1 MTKNKLCALFFCLLL
16 TASACTTMNPV
27 EMSPE
32 AVQQRIVSENIL
44 VPGKR
49 AKIVTQ
55 DGQIHKIR
63 VNRIDKELRL
73 IEAEG
78 GTIDI
83 TNIVAV
89 ETRDFSFGK
98 TALLA
103 AGSYTVLLLLA
114 LAVAP
119 VFIL

>member
-1 MTKNKLCALFFCLLL
+1 MTKSKLSILLFFLLF

-32 AVQQRIVSENIL
+32 AVQQKIVSENIL

-73 IEAEG
+73 IEAEEE
-78 GTIDI
+78 TINI
-83 TNIVAV
+83 TDIVAV
-89 ETRDFSFGK
+89 ETRDFSIGK

-103 AGSYTVLLLLA
+103 AGSYTVLVLLA
-114 LAVAP
+114 LAAAP